1 MTAQQVTVDIV
12 QSLIPQCSN
21 SSTGIVSATL
31 KVRHKQSN
39 DEDHITNSSALCSIC
54 QSISF
59 SAMRG
64 PNLDRMQPHQPS
76 YLALKLS
83 AEAGCCLCNFFCVAL
98 SIGGE
103 HNGDESAAAWASVS
117 PKYPGREIS
126 LVGWGGFGSQFD
138 RIYIITTGEIP
149 EPEDSDDDDV
159 SDQTMHPQ
167 HQIALQGTV
176 QIYAHESMYLKRES
190 C

>member
-1 MTAQQVTVDIV
+1 MTAQQVIVDTV
-12 QSLIPQCSN
+12 QSLTPQSSN
-21 SSTGIVSATL
+21 STGLVSATL

-39 DEDHITNSSALCSIC
+39 DEDHITDFSALCSRC

-64 PNLDRMQPHQPS
+64 PDLDRMQPHQPS

-83 AEAGCCLCNFFCVAL
+83 AEAGCQLCSFFCVAL
-98 SIGGE
+98 IKGGE

-117 PKYPGREIS
+117 SEYPGREIA

-149 EPEDSDDDDV
+149 EFGDSDDEDV
-159 SDQTMHPQ
+159 SDRTMHPE

-176 QIYAHESMYLKRES
+176 QIYAHEGTSPAR
-190 C
+190 